1 MAAEGKTT
9 HLVDQL
15 NQRALFDLAMSQ
27 NDAAPRRTFAI
38 PNPADLA
45 RRFPDLEILEL
56 VGSGGM
62 GCVFKARQIRL
73 DRYVALKILPKEL
86 ARDEL
91 FAERFAREARAMA
104 KLNHPNVIRIYDY
117 GKADDVCFLL
127 TEFMDGMNLREL
139 MDAGR
144 LPPHEAIR
152 IFEHVCAALDF
163 AHREGVTHRDIKP
176 ENILFGKA
184 GNVALADFGL
194 ARLAVDSGCEVSL
207 TQTRQAMGTLNYM
220 APEQWENPKSA
231 DHRADIYSMGI
242 LLYELLTGRVPRGSF
257 PPASATASIPVSV
270 DDVIHR
276 ALQVDPEQRYSSA
289 ALMWKALSG
298 AVASDSVS
306 SASDNYGGAV
316 PFGDQGTFTRFRTIG
331 EQFAHNVAVPS
342 ASVGR
347 GIMAKI
353 YSAIHSKDSPYWQPF
368 WISSAISSLIWMTM
382 FFPWTTNLSNRM
394 GIDCWVLMSRTH
406 VPVVVVAFLSTLIPI
421 LIASRRYL
429 KRFRA
434 DGFSLLLSFASLI
447 IVLTAVNGY
456 LIIGRDQISGAFLT
470 ISDQPVF
477 SYPMESSAITIV
489 PFIALIFIGIQS
501 IELIAGLFVYL
512 VGMFSDYQRQ
522 LSEERRLR
530 WKSRWETLKKSLF
543 GNEEKEEAEEEE
555 EE

>member
-38 PNPADLA
+38 PNPDDLA

-91 FAERFAREARAMA
+91 FSERFAREARAMA

-117 GKADDVCFLL
+117 GKAEDVCFLL

-176 ENILFGKA
+176 ENILFGKS

-231 DHRADIYSMGI
+231 DYRADIYSMGI

-257 PPASATASIPVSV
+257 PPASALASIPVSV
-270 DDVIHR
+270 DEVIHR

-289 ALMWKALSG
+289 ALMWKAL
-298 AVASDSVS
+298 ASATASNSSCS
-306 SASDNYGGAV
+306 SAPDHSGRAV

-331 EQFAHNVAVPS
+331 EQFAHNVAAPS

-353 YSAIHSKDSPYWQPF
+353 FTAIHSKDAPYWQPV

-382 FFPWTTNLSNRM
+382 FFPWTTNISRRT
-394 GIDCWVLMSRTH
+394 GVDCWVLMSRTH
-406 VPVVVVAFLSTLIPI
+406 VPVVVVAFLSMLIPI
-421 LIASRRYL
+421 LIASRSYL
-429 KRFRA
+429 KRLRA
-434 DGFSLLLSFASLI
+434 DGFSLLLSFASLFI
-447 IVLTAVNGY
+447 ILTAVNGY
-456 LIIGRDQISGAFLT
+456 LIIGRDHVTGGFVT
-470 ISDQPVF
+470 ICDQPDSSF
-477 SYPMESSAITIV
+477 PMEPTAMTIV
-489 PFIALIFIGIQS
+489 PYIAAIFIAIQT
-501 IELIAGLFVYL
+501 IELVAGLLVYL

-522 LSEERRLR
+522 LSEERRRR

-543 GNEEKEEAEEEE
+543 GKEEIGDDEEAGE
-555 EE
+555 